1 MMGLQEDDAQS
12 LEELDA
18 ADEQE
23 VERVEGV
30 VLQVVAEEHPSTVS
44 DLSSG
49 VRARVGQIDN
59 SVIRAAILRLL
70 NGNRLQIG
78 NGHQISAVP

>member
-1 MMGLQEDDAQS
+1 MGLHEQEGQS

-30 VLQVVAEEHPSTVS
+30 VLRVVGATRPSTIS
-44 DLSSG
+44 ELSVQ
-49 VRARVGQIDN
+49 VRAEAGDIDN
-59 SVIRAAILRLL
+59 SLIRAAILRLL
-70 NGNRLQIG
+70 NGNQIHIG
-78 NGHQISAVP
+78 NGRDVPAAQ

>member
-1 MMGLQEDDAQS
+1 MGLHEHGDLS

-23 VERVEGV
+23 VDRVEGIVLRV
-30 VLQVVAEEHPSTVS
+30 VEETNPATISE
-44 DLSSG
+44 LSLR
-49 VRARVGQIDN
+49 VRAEAGDVDN

-70 NGNRLQIG
+70 NGNRLPLG
-78 NGHQISAVP
+78 NGRQVPAAH